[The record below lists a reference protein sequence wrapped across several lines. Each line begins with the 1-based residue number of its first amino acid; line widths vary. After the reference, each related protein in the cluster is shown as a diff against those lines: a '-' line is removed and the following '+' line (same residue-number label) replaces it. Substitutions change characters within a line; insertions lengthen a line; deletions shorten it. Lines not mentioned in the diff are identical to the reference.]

1 MFNQH
6 LTIQFE
12 CCNRSNT
19 TMKITVFASCVIFLS
34 FLSTTIS
41 ISLKN
46 NQTSSKVCT
55 EKVIKMIFGDET
67 LHYVFKESSDLLP
80 FNIKN
85 PRVVINISNPIPRM
99 NRVVAKNFIL
109 EVGNLDFL
117 KKFLNSFRFVGIW
130 TEYEPVNARLLVIT
144 DHLWRV
150 EMIFSLLWR
159 HGFTYVAVLVINKD
173 EDGRSSLFTANPYD
187 VQNHCGY
194 VPHTIH
200 VQRCD
205 YEITDPIERPIRNY
219 HGCSVVFHFTMLT
232 QYSDKFD
239 RKSFTIS
246 MVVEM
251 LNVTLDQSQKS
262 QAKIGLRDELL
273 VSGIKGGYRMSHVY
287 TRDIIVWIVPPTTAI
302 SALEI
307 LAVNFDL
314 EVWILVS
321 VIFAL
326 FTLAWYVLDNFK
338 TSLGEIVL
346 KTFGITLFGST
357 SRFHESTRLRFVILC
372 YIIYSVHIQT
382 AYVSNLTRLMTSPPT
397 RQPIRNLK
405 ELFEADI
412 PICLDSS
419 AVYVLSKYSLLE
431 HEKIYKSIQSKS
443 CPSISRNPR
452 VLLGTWSARPNFSI
466 AIPLRTLHAQA
477 LSLRLHTPNYFIDN
491 YILPPLMQTFATVRS
506 GFIIDSLNVIIDGLT
521 ESGLYDKLDRD
532 RKFYEDL
539 KRRELPQEEEVVALS
554 LEHLNGIF
562 IVYLFGVVLSVMGFI
577 VELIIHRVST

>member
-1 MFNQH
+1 MKV
-6 LTIQFE
+6 
-12 CCNRSNT
+12 T
-19 TMKITVFASCVIFLS
+19 TFAPCVIFVS
-34 FLSTTIS
+34 FLISSTCN

-46 NQTSSKVCT
+46 NPTPWKICV
-55 EKVIKMIFGDET
+55 EKVIQTIFGDET
-67 LHYVFKESSDLLP
+67 LHCVFNESMDLLP
-80 FNIKN
+80 SNIRN

-321 VIFAL
+321 VIFAI
-326 FTLAWYVLDNFK
+326 FTMAWYVLDKFK

-357 SRFHESTRLRFVILC
+357 SRITQSSKLRFVILC

-382 AYVSNLTRLMTSPPT
+382 AYVSNLMRLMSSPPR

-405 ELFEADI
+405 ELLEADI
-412 PICLDSS
+412 PMCMDSS
-419 AVYVLSKYSLLE
+419 ATYVSNSHMVPE
-431 HEKIYKSIQSKS
+431 IRKIYDKIVVRS
-443 CPSISRNPR
+443 CPIRSHDPR
-452 VLLGTWSARPNFSI
+452 VLLERWSARPNFSI
-466 AIPLRTLHAQA
+466 AIPLKTLHALA
-477 LSLRLHTPNYFIDN
+477 LDLRLRIPNYFIDKH
-491 YILPPLMQTFATVRS
+491 ILPPLMQTFAYGRS
-506 GFIIDSLNVIIDGLT
+506 GSIIDSLNIIIDRLID
-521 ESGLYDKLDRD
+521 SGLYDKLDRD
-532 RKFYEDL
+532 RSSYDDS
-539 KRRELPQEEEVVALS
+539 KRRELPQDEEVVALS

-562 IVYLFGVVLSVMGFI
+562 IVFCFGMVLSIMAFI
-577 VELIIHRVST
+577 GERIAHRFSMSH